1 LTTPK
6 PASYNHFSAVPN
18 PSNVLE
24 RAARGLFEALASLR
38 LAVTVMVSLAL
49 TCLTATLYESTHGT
63 AAAQREFYRTWWFA
77 LILALL
83 GANIFCAMMKRYP
96 WKKHH
101 VGFVMAHIGILTL
114 LAGSLVSL
122 HFGMDGN
129 MALFEGET
137 SDRVSLLEKA
147 LHVSLP
153 GGHAS
158 FPVAFEKRPP
168 GAGREQRFEAP
179 GGGLTLVAEEYQPH
193 VKVVESFEED
203 PAGSP
208 ALHFVLDNP
217 FAREEGWLA
226 VADPARSHVSFGPA
240 TLSFHVAE
248 SDAQAQ
254 EMAQHAGEGNEIS
267 FVRTPS
273 GDLLYG
279 LTSRGQPAAS
289 GPVSVGGAIET
300 PWMGMKVVVDRY
312 LARATARRTV
322 QPQTPPANDEKR
334 LSAVKVRLEGPS
346 GRSSSEWLVWTEAR
360 ELPFAGGRAMV
371 AYRAPEVAAPFR
383 VTLLDFNSDK
393 YPGSSMAATYE
404 SQVRIDDPEYG
415 VSEHHISMNHPL
427 HYRGY
432 IFFQASFVEGQ
443 PMMSIFSVARSPG
456 LPLVYVGVVLITS
469 GVVWMFY
476 VKPYLAR
483 RQARL
488 ALAARAAR
496 EQVDEANPVD
506 PLPARGSGGAQPAS
520 SGA

>member
-1 LTTPK
+1 
-6 PASYNHFSAVPN
+6 
-18 PSNVLE
+18 
-24 RAARGLFEALASLR
+24 
-38 LAVTVMVSLAL
+38 MVSLAL
-49 TCLTATLYESTHGT
+49 TCLSATLYESKHGT

-77 LILALL
+77 LILATLA
-83 GANIFCAMMKRYP
+83 ANIFCAMMKRYP

-114 LAGSLVSL
+114 LAGSLISL

-137 SDRVSLLEKA
+137 SDHISLLDKA
-147 LHVSLP
+147 VHVVLP
-153 GGHAS
+153 GGAHAS
-158 FPVAFEKRPP
+158 FAVAFEKRPP
-168 GAGREQRFEAP
+168 AAGREQRFLVR
-179 GGGLTLVAEEYQPH
+179 GTDVTLVAEEYVPH
-193 VKVVESFEED
+193 VRVQETFEQD
-203 PAGSP
+203 ASGSP

-226 VADPARSHVSFGPA
+226 AADPARAHASFGPA
-240 TLSFHVAE
+240 TLGFHVAE
-248 SDAQAQ
+248 TDAQAR
-254 EMAQHAGEGNEIS
+254 EMAHHEGEGNQVS
-267 FVRTPS
+267 FVLTPS
-273 GDLLYG
+273 GRLIYG
-279 LTSRGQPAAS
+279 VTSHGTPAGSGAVEVGRG
-289 GPVSVGGAIET
+289 IET
-300 PWMGMKVVVDRY
+300 PWMGMKVLVDRY
-312 LARATARRTV
+312 LPKATSRRTV
-322 QPQTPPANDEKR
+322 RPETPPANEERR
-334 LSAVKVRLEGPS
+334 LPAVKVHLEGPA
-346 GRSSSEWLVWTEAR
+346 GRSASEWLLWTEAR
-360 ELPFAGGRAMV
+360 DLAYSDGRATV

-432 IFFQASFVEGQ
+432 IFFQASFVEGD

-456 LPLVYVGVVLITS
+456 LPLVYVGVVLITG

-488 ALAARAAR
+488 ALAARAGR
-496 EQVDEANPVD
+496 EQVDEAKRVD
-506 PLPARGSGGAQPAS
+506 PLPARSGGAQPAS

>member
-1 LTTPK
+1 MSS
-6 PASYNHFSAVPN
+6 PASPSAT
-18 PSNVLE
+18 VLE
-24 RAARGLFEALASLR
+24 RAARGLFEGFSSLR
-38 LAVTVMVSLAL
+38 LAVVVMVSLAL
-49 TCLTATLYESTHGT
+49 TCLSATLYESKHGT
-63 AAAQREFYRTWWFA
+63 AAAQRDFYQTWWFA
-77 LILALL
+77 LILTTLA
-83 GANIFCAMMKRYP
+83 ANIFCAMMKRYP
-96 WKKHH
+96 WKRHH

-137 SDRVSLLEKA
+137 TERISLLDKA
-147 LHVSLP
+147 VHVALP
-153 GGHAS
+153 GGGHAT

-168 GAGREQRFEAP
+168 AAGREQRFAVP
-179 GGGLTLVAEEYQPH
+179 GTDVALVAEEYQPH

-203 PAGSP
+203 AAGSP

-226 VADPARSHVSFGPA
+226 AADPARAHANFGPA
-240 TLSFHVAE
+240 TLGFHVAD
-248 SDAQAQ
+248 SDAKAQ
-254 EMAQHAGEGNEIS
+254 EMAYHAGEGNQIS
-267 FVRTPS
+267 FVLTPS
-273 GDLLYG
+273 GKLVYG
-279 LTSRGQPAAS
+279 LTSRGKPATS
-289 GPVSVGGAIET
+289 GPVEVGHPIET
-300 PWMGMKVVVDRY
+300 PWMGMKVLVDR
-312 LARATARRTV
+312 LIAKAASRRTV
-322 QPQTPPANDEKR
+322 RPQTPPAAEERR
-334 LSAVKVRLEGPS
+334 LPAVKVHLDGRG
-346 GRSSSEWLVWTEAR
+346 GRSPSEWLLWTEAR
-360 ELPFAGGRAMV
+360 DLPFAGGEARV

-432 IFFQASFVEGQ
+432 IFFQASFVEGD

-456 LPLVYVGVVLITS
+456 LPLVYVGVVLITG

-488 ALAARAAR
+488 ALEARGRR
-496 EQVDEANPVD
+496 EQVDEAKRVD
-506 PLPARGSGGAQPAS
+506 PVPARSGGAQPAS